1 MRAQVEPDA
10 RHCPRQAR
18 VASLAASTLLQ
29 EPEPDARARS
39 QHGSYANDYH
49 IDNPAPEDSVPPIG
63 DECQLPLDFA
73 QAYGITAIRVLTTS
87 QAPTW
92 YVVMLIAQHS
102 GSELLPA

>member
-1 MRAQVEPDA
+1 MCAQLEPDA
-10 RHCPRQAR
+10 EPCQRQAR
-18 VASLAASTLLQ
+18 AVPLSASTPPQ
-29 EPEPDARARS
+29 DPTSDAGARS

-49 IDNPAPEDSVPPIG
+49 NDNPAPEESVPPIG

-87 QAPTW
+87 QAPAW
-92 YVVMLIAQHS
+92 YVVMLIAQQS